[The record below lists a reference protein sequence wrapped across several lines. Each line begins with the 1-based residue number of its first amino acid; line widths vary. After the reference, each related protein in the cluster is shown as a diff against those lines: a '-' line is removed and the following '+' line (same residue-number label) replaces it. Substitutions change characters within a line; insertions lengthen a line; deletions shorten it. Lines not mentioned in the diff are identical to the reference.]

1 MTIVVTRRIFLA
13 PDPLSSLFSAQAM
26 PTRKLTPTAATRLGP
41 RESMLPRLGALLAI
55 VLSVG
60 CSGGASDTFNGP
72 ATLKIKAV
80 SATSFTGKMG
90 DLVSVAID
98 VDALDD
104 PSPPFGTKV
113 TFVASD
119 AGLPF
124 SRIIALPPDGTAQA
138 TWRFGPV
145 EKVQTLTATV
155 DGAPPLVFQAN
166 VAGNPWTVTTVGT
179 TRSAARFADEGSI
192 STVGG
197 DPWASTMFGSP
208 PRLVISCTAGNVGV
222 ALAHPRMAA
231 NGNWVAYS
239 FGDSDFYT
247 EHTWSQL
254 TPLSDSLF
262 HPGPNTASGTLAK
275 QIAVSSAFRLV
286 YRQYFPNGNFTA
298 EVAPTFGVA
307 GLPQVIS
314 QVMTNCPAG
323 R

>member
-1 MTIVVTRRIFLA
+1 MMA
-13 PDPLSSLFSAQAM
+13 
-26 PTRKLTPTAATRLGP
+26 
-41 RESMLPRLGALLAI
+41 RLGAVVAI
-55 VLSVG
+55 ILGAG
-60 CSGGASDTFNGP
+60 CGGGGSDTFNGP
-72 ATLKIKAV
+72 VTLQIKAV

-119 AGLPF
+119 AGIPL
-124 SRIIALPPDGTAQA
+124 SRTIALPRDGTAQA

-145 EKVQTLTATV
+145 AKAQTLTATV
-155 DGAPPLVFQAN
+155 DGASPLVFQAN

-179 TRSAARFADEGSI
+179 TRTATRFADEGSI
-192 STVGG
+192 SAVGG
-197 DPWASTMFGSP
+197 DPWASTIFGSA
-208 PRLVISCTAGNVGV
+208 PRLVISCNAGDVGV
-222 ALAHPRMAA
+222 AVTHPRMAA

-239 FGDSDFYT
+239 FGGSDFFT

-254 TPLSDSLF
+254 APLSDSLF
-262 HPGPNTASGTLAK
+262 HPGPTTASGTLAK
-275 QIAVSSAFRLV
+275 QIAVSSVLRLL

-307 GLPQVIS
+307 GLPLVMS
-314 QVMTNCPAG
+314 QVMMDCPAG